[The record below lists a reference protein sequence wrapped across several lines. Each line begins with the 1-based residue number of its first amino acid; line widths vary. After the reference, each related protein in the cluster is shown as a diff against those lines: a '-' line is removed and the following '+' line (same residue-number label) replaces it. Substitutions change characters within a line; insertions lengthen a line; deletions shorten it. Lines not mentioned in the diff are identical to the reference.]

1 MLIGK
6 YGKRSHFMA
15 VPIHFKWITWH
26 YFLWLQQSYRNLPV
40 ATSGWKT
47 DTSVLMCKQSLFRV
61 ALNCVRNPTSCF
73 ITFLWSP
80 LTVDLVLTKWG
91 CSDRNNNLFGYLKSF
106 TMLVKK
112 MSVCPV
118 NAKYTPKWF
127 SIQITLS
134 PVLVCFHDLLSLHD
148 KDCSSPWL
156 TRAILPWSTAGWS
169 DVFAVWIFRSYL
181 LQSSLKVY
189 ASMRP

>member
-1 MLIGK
+1 MKEVIISSIVPMLIGK

-106 TMLVKK
+106 TILVKK
-112 MSVCPV
+112 KCQYALWMPNIPQSDFQFRLLYHLSSSVSMTYYDFMT
-118 NAKYTPKWF
+118 K
-127 SIQITLS
+127 
-134 PVLVCFHDLLSLHD
+134 
-148 KDCSSPWL
+148 
-156 TRAILPWSTAGWS
+156 TAQAHG
-169 DVFAVWIFRSYL
+169 
-181 LQSSLKVY
+181 
-189 ASMRP
+189 